1 MLEIDSRETLV
12 ESNFD
17 SMVEFTA
24 AGHRDTAP
32 VYVKDEKTGLLGV
45 YGGHGFYRQGVHA
58 DGRQAVLFSVD
69 PHDLDPVQHADRKFR
84 EKYAPGYYL
93 DLNKVKN
100 IRVAAARRG
109 RSFKQWVN
117 DAVSHHNYRQS
128 ELKSEYGYLYRVTN
142 RLWLSGAVAY
152 TLDAAD
158 PKDVPGSL
166 KNDDGTLKEP
176 LYLLR
181 CYTTAGRDYPFTDL
195 NEKIQKNRIGTL
207 LSVGANSVFVS
218 MKDAETAIRDDFSK
232 RVTLVMQGKDPG
244 LLGRGRDAA
253 MQSLLSPH
261 ITGLF
266 NKAADTVE
274 HATARAIQAT
284 FREVRNLK
292 AKVIVMGITKTALLS
307 ALQFVF
313 KGWHASVGQILITLA
328 RPVMEAARR
337 AEDSMKRSGDIART
351 FAPMSK
357 KMRDNGIYDDRLDP
371 AQAPLIRLLGIDE
384 SRTLPLGAA
393 VIPAGLP
400 ADWADNYLLDTLNSP
415 PGSIMTRKRMGRMDV
430 LHVIQPDGMELH
442 YLVGSNVAY
451 ARLRPEAKLDR
462 ADPAPE
468 AVAKL
473 MRENN
478 FLVKVTESAE
488 GKINHTAF
496 DSHAAFLRD
505 MREESC
511 AAPVDAI
518 VAPLQYDLGALNAV
532 SARIAPKRQT
542 LTGRAVRASFNAA
555 ARAGRALKIVKSP
568 APGEPLTSI
577 MARTLETRLANRGP
591 VGAGTEAVIMPDR
604 ENVEMANKD
613 EITAVRS
620 AELPADPER
629 SASSTAPA
637 SPAP

>member
-1 MLEIDSRETLV
+1 MLEIDSRETPV

-58 DGRQAVLFSVD
+58 DGRQVVLFSVD

-93 DLNKVKN
+93 DLNRVKN
-100 IRVAAARRG
+100 VRVATARRG

-117 DAVSHHNYRQS
+117 DAVSHHNYQQS

-158 PKDVPGSL
+158 PKDVPDNL
-166 KNDDGTLKEP
+166 KNRDGTLKEP

-181 CYTTAGRDYPFTDL
+181 CYTTAGRDYPFTEL
-195 NEKIQKNRIGTL
+195 NEKIQKNKITTL
-207 LSVGANSVFVS
+207 LSVGASSAFVS
-218 MKDAETAIRDDFSK
+218 MKDAESAIRDDFMK
-232 RVTLVMQGKDPG
+232 RVALVMQGKDPG
-244 LLGRGRDAA
+244 LLGRGKDKT

-266 NKAADTVE
+266 NKVSDTIE
-274 HATARAIQAT
+274 YATARAIQAT
-284 FREVRNLK
+284 AREIRNLK
-292 AKVIVMGITKTALLS
+292 AKVIVMGITKTAALS

-313 KGWHASVGQILITLA
+313 KGWHASVGQVLITLA

-357 KMRDNGIYDDRLDP
+357 RMRDNGIYDDRLDP

-384 SRTLPLGAA
+384 SRTLPLGAS

-415 PGSIMTRKRMGRMDV
+415 PGSVMTRKKMGKMDI
-430 LHVIQPDGMELH
+430 LHVIQPDGMEFH
-442 YLVGSNVAY
+442 YLVGRNIAY

-462 ADPAPE
+462 ADPMPE
-468 AVAKL
+468 AVARL

-478 FLVKVTESAE
+478 SLVKVTESTE
-488 GKINHTAF
+488 GKISHISF
-496 DSHAAFLRD
+496 DDHAAFLRD
-505 MREESC
+505 MQKESC
-511 AAPVDAI
+511 AAPVTA
-518 VAPLQYDLGALNAV
+518 VAAPLQYDLSALNAV

-555 ARAGRALKIVKSP
+555 ARAGRAMKIVKSP
-568 APGEPLTSI
+568 APGESLTSI
-577 MARTLETRLANRGP
+577 MTRTLDSRLANRGA
-591 VGAGTEAVIMPDR
+591 VGAGVEAVVVPDR
-604 ENVEMANKD
+604 ENVEMASED
-613 EITAVRS
+613 EVTAVAAPEPS
-620 AELPADPER
+620 TDPER
-629 SASSTAPA
+629 PASSTAPA
-637 SPAP
+637 PPAP